1 MSASRPKS
9 VGPVQFG
16 FPLTLGGDTLKYS
29 QSRSKTTLAQV
40 PQPHAFG
47 TGAEVGDKYMVVG
60 EQTLLSSVVLP
71 ATYPGSVL
79 LRCS

>member
-1 MSASRPKS
+1 M
-9 VGPVQFG
+9 
-16 FPLTLGGDTLKYS
+16 
-29 QSRSKTTLAQV
+29 LAQM

-47 TGAEVGDKYMVVG
+47 TGAGVGDKYMVVG